1 MRALFD
7 PLTPS
12 SSSSRRIL
20 DSNALVLLFPG
31 PKSVTGEDVLEFH
44 VHGGPAIV
52 KAVLSAIGR
61 CNTTSSPVRYAEP
74 GEFTRRAFMNDR
86 LDLPQIEAL
95 GDTLSAVTEEQRRIS
110 VQGTTSGLAARYEKW
125 RKLLLYARGELEA
138 LIDFSEDQHFD
149 ESPSELASNVAV
161 QIRTLVNKLSYHY
174 KNAAR
179 GELLRTGI
187 NIALIGA
194 PNVGKSSLL
203 NLIVGRNAAIV
214 SQEAGTTRDVVE
226 VGLDLGGFYCRL
238 GDTAGLRHS
247 QRNEVSQ
254 ALANVVGDI
263 EKEGIRRA
271 KERASNSDVVIA
283 VLAIEP
289 SFLGQGAGL
298 TLAQEVLNTL
308 YELLARGK
316 RIIVVVNKMDN
327 YGTIQDLLEE
337 DVVRA
342 VQIALPAIRA
352 EHIFCLSCRQA
363 DSAATVAED
372 GLADV
377 GNLRKFLVGLETTF
391 KTMTK
396 ALAPDI
402 DVGEAD
408 PAQWEE
414 SLGATQRQGAL
425 LEECQ
430 RHLQTFL
437 DMVTPNPTEKQG
449 ATTTTAIPALS
460 GKDDVDIVMA
470 AESLRVAADCLGKI
484 TGRGEAGDVEDV
496 LGVVFEK

>member
-1 MRALFD
+1 M
-7 PLTPS
+7 
-12 SSSSRRIL
+12 
-20 DSNALVLLFPG
+20 
-31 PKSVTGEDVLEFH
+31 TGEDVLEFH

-52 KAVLSAIGR
+52 NAVLSAIGR
-61 CNTTSSPVRYAEP
+61 CSDTSSPIRYAEP

-110 VQGTTSGLAARYEKW
+110 VQGTTSGLAARYESW
-125 RKLLLYARGELEA
+125 RQLLLYARGELEA

-149 ESPSELASNVAV
+149 ESSFKLAANVAV
-161 QIRTLVNKLSYHY
+161 QISFLVHKLSYHHR
-174 KNAAR
+174 NAAR
-179 GELLRTGI
+179 GELLRKGI
-187 NIALIGA
+187 TIALIGA

-238 GDTAGLRHS
+238 GDTAGLRQFQQDNAS
-247 QRNEVSQ
+247 E

-263 EKEGIRRA
+263 EKEGMRRA
-271 KERASNSDVVIA
+271 KERALVSDVVIV

-298 TLAQEVLNTL
+298 TLAQEVLDTL
-308 YELLARGK
+308 YDLLAQDK
-316 RIIVVVNKMDN
+316 RLIIVVNKMDN
-327 YGTIQDLLEE
+327 YGAVQSLLED

-342 VQIALPAIRA
+342 VQIALPVVRA

-363 DSAATVAED
+363 ESAVSVAED
-372 GLADV
+372 GLELDP
-377 GNLRKFLVGLETTF
+377 GSLQRFLTGLSTTF
-391 KTMTK
+391 KTMTQ
-396 ALAPDI
+396 ALAPNVDI
-402 DVGEAD
+402 EEAD

-425 LEECQ
+425 LRECQ
-430 RHLQTFL
+430 QHLQAFL
-437 DMVTPNPTEKQG
+437 NMTTSASTEQQAIYG
-449 ATTTTAIPALS
+449 DTASPALS
-460 GKDDVDIVMA
+460 EQVEVDLVMA
-470 AESLRVAADCLGKI
+470 AESLRAAAECLGRI
-484 TGRGEAGDVEDV
+484 TGRGEAGDVEEI